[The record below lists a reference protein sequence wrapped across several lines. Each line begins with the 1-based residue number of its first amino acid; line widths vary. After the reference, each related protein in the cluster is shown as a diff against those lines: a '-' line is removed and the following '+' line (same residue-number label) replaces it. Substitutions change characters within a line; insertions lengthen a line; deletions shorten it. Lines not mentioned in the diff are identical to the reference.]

1 MVPMAAEPGK
11 GAVSQNK
18 AQKDRGLM
26 GSGRLPL
33 AAAFVEIPGC
43 QKKLLL

>member
-1 MVPMAAEPGK
+1 MVRLAAEPGK
-11 GAVSQNK
+11 GAVSQNYT
-18 AQKDRGLM
+18 QKDRGLM

-43 QKKLLL
+43 QKQLLL